1 MSNSSKSAEPTDATE
16 VRFSIRAML
25 IVMAVVA
32 VATSALTAFIRPFPT
47 DLRTGSHS
55 TGALWRCS
63 SRRCLYSTRGDAEG
77 RK

>member
-25 IVMAVVA
+25 IVMAV
-32 VATSALTAFIRPFPT
+32 ATSALTAFAPFLPICE
-47 DLRTGSHS
+47 RSSHS
-55 TGALWRCS
+55 TGAFWRCS
-63 SRRCLYSTRGDAEG
+63 WRRCLYSTRGDAEG